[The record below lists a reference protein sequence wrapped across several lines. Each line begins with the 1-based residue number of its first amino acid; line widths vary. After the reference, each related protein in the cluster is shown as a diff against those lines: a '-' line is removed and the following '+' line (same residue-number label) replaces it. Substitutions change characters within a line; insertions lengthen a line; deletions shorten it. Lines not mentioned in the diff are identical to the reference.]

1 MIESSNQERSSLI
14 HLGAKPA
21 CLKWLIGMSPNEAEG
36 EGAPPLKAGP
46 LPETGG
52 GQREGLLSQAW
63 SVEALPAGAAVLSEI
78 HGGEAPKRAGRGD
91 EGGGAPPSKGQGWGA
106 EAAGGGGL
114 SFASCSL
121 GWPQHGMRS
130 WHLKT
135 PPHYSNPQRA
145 TLSSPP
151 GLISAAANPPGGAGG
166 FSESELSSRLH

>member
-106 EAAGGGGL
+106 EAAEGGPFLCILFLGVATAWDALLAPEDPPPLQQSPEGHPQL
-114 SFASCSL
+114 PSRPHFCSC
-121 GWPQHGMRS
+121 
-130 WHLKT
+130 
-135 PPHYSNPQRA
+135 
-145 TLSSPP
+145 
-151 GLISAAANPPGGAGG
+151 
-166 FSESELSSRLH
+166 